1 MASAGWIFLPNHRPH
16 TLRSPI
22 MLKALELVGFKSF
35 ADKTRFE
42 FPPGITVVVGPNG
55 SGKSNIVDAI
65 KWVLGEQSVKSLRGH
80 EMADVIFNG
89 SGSRRAVNSAET
101 TLTFDNAQR
110 LLPMDSPEVHVTRR
124 VYRSGEGEYLLNG
137 QPCRLRDIRDL
148 FAGTGVSTQAYSII
162 EQGKVDVLLSSS
174 ARDRRLIF
182 EEAAGISRFRAKK
195 VEAQRRLERVEQN
208 LLRLSDIVEEVENRL
223 KVVRLQA
230 AKAKR
235 YKGYV
240 DRLQE
245 LRTQV
250 GLADWRR
257 LSEQLGALEKR
268 LAELREEAAVAS
280 AQAET
285 AEVQSL
291 QMQEEAEQ
299 ADEVIRGGERRLAD
313 QREKI
318 AAAEA
323 TIEHQRA
330 RSRDL
335 EQEIERSR
343 RQVATLSTRA
353 GDLSELLTRTAAE
366 VEAAEADHRQVGLKV
381 ADTERALTDLSQQFD
396 QLRQHGE
403 AHRYAHNDLLR
414 RSAQV
419 ASDVA
424 ALESAAAAAAAT
436 SQRCGQRIE
445 LLTASRDAVSA
456 ELSDLKARAQQRA
469 AEIQQRQKQWQEA
482 RERLAK
488 LDAEQAACQ
497 DALAQIRDRLTAAR
511 ERESVLAELEQRQ
524 EGLSAGTRELIA
536 RAAGTQTGPLSQV
549 RGLLC
554 DVFRSQV
561 ESAALVEA
569 ALGEKAGYVLV
580 ETAAAVQELLAPDT
594 GAAAGRVGLIA
605 LDFAD
610 RNDAD
615 QTDLSG
621 TPGVLGRADTLV
633 QCDAPYR
640 GICRRMLGRTWIVE
654 SVEQG
659 LQLAARFEN
668 ISFVTAAGHL
678 IEPNGT
684 VLAGAAHPSGGLI
697 SRRSE
702 LRALAER
709 AEELTAALT
718 GRQQQAER
726 LGEQMDGERA
736 RVDSLAADR
745 ERLQSA
751 LANQRLA
758 IGAHEER
765 HSQLQQ
771 QLAALSAEAGAAE
784 AEQKSATERLTLSSQ
799 QRLEVEAALADAQSR
814 LAADEAAVTELDQ
827 ARQQRTREAT
837 LAKVELAKSEQRL
850 DHLRARFRQIEQDQH
865 ERQRAVDDG
874 RHHLE
879 QSSQRAVEAEQAI
892 LEVEAEV
899 AAMFLE
905 KEAMAA
911 EIVAATERR
920 ESLRNSRQE
929 LTADAQRLRSA
940 ARKVEAEMHQ
950 QELAAGQLRHER
962 GALADRLREDYG
974 IELAEIG
981 HTETDEQQHVRSEV
995 EDEIASLRRKIANV
1009 GSVNL
1014 EALTELDDLEGRFT
1028 DLSTQ
1033 FRDLTSAKNSLEQ
1046 IIEKINTDSRR
1057 LFSETLETIRVHF
1070 QGLFRKLFGG
1080 GQADIIVEEDV
1091 DLLESGLE
1099 IVARPPGK
1107 EPRSISL
1114 LSGGEKTLTCVA
1126 LLLAIFRS
1134 KPSPFCVLD
1143 EVDAALDEAN
1153 IGRFVAV
1160 LQEFLAWTQ
1169 FIVVTHSKKTMTC
1182 AGTLYGVTMQE
1193 SGISKRVSVRF
1204 EDVSETGEILRTREE
1219 HPEVN
1224 QKPDEQA
1231 A

>member
-1 MASAGWIFLPNHRPH
+1 
-16 TLRSPI
+16 

-89 SGSRRAVNSAET
+89 SGSRRAQNSAET
-101 TLTFDNAQR
+101 TLTFDNRER
-110 LLPMDSPEVHVTRR
+110 LLPIDSPEVHVTRR

-182 EEAAGISRFRAKK
+182 EEAAGISRFRVKK
-195 VEAQRRLERVEQN
+195 VEAQRRLERVDQN

-235 YKGYV
+235 YQGYV

-257 LSEQLGALEKR
+257 LTEQLSALDKR
-268 LAELREEAAVAS
+268 LDTLRSEAASIA

-285 AEVQSL
+285 ADVRALELERES
-291 QMQEEAEQ
+291 ER
-299 ADEVIRGGERRLAD
+299 ADDVIRGGERRLSD
-313 QREKI
+313 QRERI
-318 AAAEA
+318 ATVEA
-323 TIEHQRA
+323 TIEHQRTR
-330 RSRDL
+330 RSDL
-335 EQEIERSR
+335 EQEIERCR
-343 RQVATLSTRA
+343 RQVGSLSTRA
-353 GDLSELLTRTAAE
+353 GDLTTQRAETSAE
-366 VEAAEADHRQVGLKV
+366 VEAAEVEYRNIGVKV
-381 ADTERALTDLSQQFD
+381 ADCERALTELSQQFD

-403 AHRYAHNDLLR
+403 AHRYVHTDLLR
-414 RSAQV
+414 RSAQL
-419 ASDVA
+419 ASEA
-424 ALESAAAAAAAT
+424 TGLESAEAGAAAT
-436 SQRCGQRIE
+436 RDRSLQRMVQLAAGRDGVATELADLKLRAEQKAEELEKRQAQWHEARQR
-445 LLTASRDAVSA
+445 LLQWESEQVRCQE
-456 ELSDLKARAQQRA
+456 ELS
-469 AEIQQRQKQWQEA
+469 
-482 RERLAK
+482 LA
-488 LDAEQAACQ
+488 
-497 DALAQIRDRLTAAR
+497 RDRLTAAR
-511 ERESVLAELEQRQ
+511 EREAVLKELEQRQ
-524 EGLSAGTRELIA
+524 EGLSVGAKELIA
-536 RAAGTQTGPLSQV
+536 RAAEATAGPLTRL
-549 RGLLC
+549 RGLVC
-554 DVFRSQV
+554 DTLRSQV
-561 ESAALVEA
+561 DTAPLIEA
-569 ALGEKAGYVLV
+569 ALGDKAGYLIV
-580 ETAAAVQELLAPDT
+580 ESAPAIAELLDSPE
-594 GAAAGRVGLIA
+594 GVVAGRVGLIA
-605 LDFAD
+605 LGVDPPRGSAD
-610 RNDAD
+610 GSNLKDAA
-615 QTDLSG
+615 
-621 TPGVLGRADTLV
+621 GVLGRADSV
-633 QCDAPYR
+633 VECDAEYAPLCQR
-640 GICRRMLGRTWIVE
+640 LLGRTWFVE
-654 SVEQG
+654 SLQRG
-659 LQLAARFEN
+659 LELAAT
-668 ISFVTAAGHL
+668 SDADLTFVTPAGQVVTSD
-678 IEPNGT
+678 GT
-684 VLAGAAHPSGGLI
+684 VLAGTAQMIGGLI

-702 LRALAER
+702 LRALADR
-709 AEELTAALT
+709 IVNLTASLAT
-718 GRQQQAER
+718 QQQNAQRLADQIEAEN
-726 LGEQMDGERA
+726 A
-736 RVDSLAADR
+736 RVESLATER
-745 ERLQSA
+745 ERLQGA

-765 HSQLQQ
+765 HSQLSQ
-771 QLAALSAEAGAAE
+771 QLTSLEAEEAAAL
-784 AEQKSATERLTLSSQ
+784 AEQQAMAARLADCQ
-799 QRLEVEAALADAQSR
+799 KQRSEVEAALSEAQSR
-814 LAADEAAVTELDQ
+814 LATDEAEILRLDQ
-827 ARQQRTREAT
+827 SRQQRTRDAT

-850 DHLRARFRQIEQDQH
+850 DHLRARLQQIEQDQH
-865 ERQRAVDDG
+865 ERQRAVADSRD
-874 RHHLE
+874 HLV
-879 QSSQRAVEAEQAI
+879 QSSLRAVEAEQMI
-892 LEVEAEV
+892 LQAEADI
-899 AAMFLE
+899 ASLFLE

-920 ESLRNSRQE
+920 EALR
-929 LTADAQRLRSA
+929 LTRGEMAAEVQRFRGS
-940 ARKVEAEMHQ
+940 ARKAEAEAHQ
-950 QELAAGQLRHER
+950 QELTAGQLRHER
-962 GALADRLREDYG
+962 SALADRLREDYG
-974 IELAEIG
+974 IELAEIQ
-981 HTETDEQQHVRSEV
+981 HTETDEQQHVRAEI
-995 EDEIASLRRKIANV
+995 EEEIASLRRKITNV
-1009 GSVNL
+1009 GSINL
-1014 EALTELDDLEGRFT
+1014 EALTELDDLETRFT

-1033 FRDLTSAKNSLEQ
+1033 FRDLSGAKNSLEQ
-1046 IIEKINTDSRR
+1046 IIEKINADSRR

-1080 GQADIIVEEDV
+1080 GQADIIIEDEA
-1091 DLLESGLE
+1091 DPLESGLE

-1153 IGRFVAV
+1153 IGRFVSV

-1204 EDVSETGEILRTREE
+1204 EDVSETGEILRTRDEE
-1219 HPEVN
+1219 TAAGSEA
-1224 QKPDEQA
+1224 DEQA

>member
-1 MASAGWIFLPNHRPH
+1 
-16 TLRSPI
+16 

-110 LLPMDSPEVHVTRR
+110 LLPMDSAEVHVTRR

-235 YKGYV
+235 YKAYV

-257 LSEQLGALEKR
+257 LSEQLAALEKR
-268 LAELREEAAVAS
+268 LSELRDEAATAA

-285 AEVQSL
+285 GEVRALEL
-291 QMQEEAEQ
+291 QDEAER
-299 ADEVIRGGERRLAD
+299 AEEVIRDGERRLAD
-313 QREKI
+313 QRERI

-343 RQVATLSTRA
+343 RQVATLSSRA
-353 GDLSELLTRTAAE
+353 GDLSEQLTQTTAE
-366 VEAAEADHRQVGLKV
+366 VEAAEAAHRHVSLKV
-381 ADTERALTDLSQQFD
+381 ADTERALTELSQQFD
-396 QLRQHGE
+396 QIKQHGE
-403 AHRYAHNDLLR
+403 AHRYAYNDLLR
-414 RSAQV
+414 RSAQL
-419 ASDVA
+419 ASDA
-424 ALESAAAAAAAT
+424 TALESAAASAAAT
-436 SQRCGQRIE
+436 GERCRQRIVQ
-445 LLTASRDAVSA
+445 LTANRDAVAA
-456 ELSDLKARAQQRA
+456 ELADLKRRAEQRA
-469 AEIQQRQKQWQEA
+469 SELHQRQTQWQDA
-482 RERLAK
+482 RQSVTTLET
-488 LDAEQAACQ
+488 EQAGCQ
-497 DALAQIRDRLTAAR
+497 DQVAQVRDRLTAVR

-524 EGLSAGTRELIA
+524 EGLSAGARELIA
-536 RAAGTQTGPLSQV
+536 RAGDAQSGPLTQI

-554 DVFRSQV
+554 DVLRSQV
-561 ESAALVEA
+561 ESASLVEA

-580 ETAAAVQELLAPDT
+580 DTADAIQDLLALDSEAGT
-594 GAAAGRVGLIA
+594 GRVGLIA
-605 LDFAD
+605 LDIGSKGGSEKV
-610 RNDAD
+610 
-615 QTDLSG
+615 DLG
-621 TPGVLGRADTLV
+621 QEPGVLGRADRLV
-633 QCDAPYR
+633 ECDPQYLPLCQR
-640 GICRRMLGRTWIVE
+640 LLGGIWVVDTVAR
-654 SVEQG
+654 G
-659 LQLAARFEN
+659 LQLAARYDGL
-668 ISFVTAAGHL
+668 SFVTSGGHL
-678 IEPNGT
+678 VMSDAT
-684 VLAGAAHPSGGLI
+684 VLSGAANQSGGLI

-702 LRALAER
+702 LRSLAER
-709 AEELTAALT
+709 IAELASSLAA
-718 GRQQQAER
+718 RQLQSDR
-726 LGEQMDGERA
+726 LGEQIDSERA
-736 RVDSLAADR
+736 RVESLAAER

-751 LANQRLA
+751 LANERLA
-758 IGAHEER
+758 IGAHQER
-765 HSQLQQ
+765 HSQLDQ
-771 QLAALSAEAGAAE
+771 QLGSLAAEEATAAAEQQSAVDRLARCNQERAEVESALS
-784 AEQKSATERLTLSSQ
+784 
-799 QRLEVEAALADAQSR
+799 DAQSR

-827 ARQQRTREAT
+827 TRQQRTREAT

-850 DHLRARFRQIEQDQH
+850 DHLRARLRQIEQDQH
-865 ERQRAVDDG
+865 ERLRAVDDS

-879 QSSQRAVEAEQAI
+879 TSSQRAAEAEQAI
-892 LEVEAEV
+892 LQAEADV
-899 AAMFLE
+899 AALFLE
-905 KEAMAA
+905 KESMAA
-911 EIVAATERR
+911 EIVSATQRR
-920 ESLRNSRQE
+920 EELRATRQE
-929 LTADAQRLRSA
+929 LTAEAQRLRSS

-974 IELAEIG
+974 IELAEIE

-995 EDEIASLRRKIANV
+995 EEEIASLRRKITNV

-1014 EALTELDDLEGRFT
+1014 EALTELEELETRFT

-1057 LFSETLETIRVHF
+1057 LFSETLETIRGHF

-1080 GQADIIVEEDV
+1080 GQADIIVEDEV

-1204 EDVSETGEILRTREE
+1204 EDVSETGEILRTRDEV
-1219 HPEVN
+1219 PEIS
-1224 QKPDEQA
+1224 QEPDEQA